1 MLQTA
6 WSWEGGGAGESL
18 ERSEMLVIRSEEK
31 SRGRD
36 RFGLHDN
43 LEKTWEWELFAY
55 CQAPGRF
62 TGQMLLR
69 QSLYWRKRRLPWFT
83 SKENRK
89 YFQVIT
95 GVNPRNNPNNV
106 SQEAASWWLHVYFFV
121 PTTSQILYSHNFA
134 RDSPST
140 QPSIDIYEQLPP
152 FQPRTWLAWVKICC
166 SFALI
171 SNGEWKW

>member
-6 WSWEGGGAGESL
+6 WSWEGGGAGKSL
-18 ERSEMLVIRSEEK
+18 EMSKMLVIRSEEK
-31 SRGRD
+31 SRGGD

-43 LEKTWEWELFAY
+43 LEKTLEWELFAS

-106 SQEAASWWLHVYFFV
+106 SQEAASGWLHVYFFV
-121 PTTSQILYSHNFA
+121 PTTSQILYSHNFGC
-134 RDSPST
+134 DSPST
-140 QPSIDIYEQLPP
+140 QPSIDIYIWTASSISAED
-152 FQPRTWLAWVKICC
+152 LACLGKD
-166 SFALI
+166 LM
-171 SNGEWKW
+171 